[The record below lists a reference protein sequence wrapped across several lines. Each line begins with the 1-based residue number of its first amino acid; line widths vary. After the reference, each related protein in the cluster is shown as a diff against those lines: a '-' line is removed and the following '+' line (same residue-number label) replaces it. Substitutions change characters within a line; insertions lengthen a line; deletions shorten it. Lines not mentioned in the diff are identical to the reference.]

1 MPTHRD
7 WKKIVTAIYWFRNDL
22 RLCDQPSFKNAC
34 AQAAQLLPVFIH
46 DVDQVAPTRW
56 GFERM
61 GAYRK
66 HALRSALQALKVQ
79 LRQQQSDLL
88 EYQGEPCQTLLELAK
103 QVGADTIF
111 CEDIAAPQE
120 QQQVIR
126 LRQAGLTVNT
136 LWHSSL
142 LAPHDLPFAI
152 EQLPLVFT
160 EFRVAV
166 EKAKVVV
173 RPPEAAPVN
182 VPPLPDR
189 LVHNRTTVNDRI
201 SPLPS
206 EPFDSLD
213 SLESFDSLGSL
224 DSLGSRD
231 SLDSLGSL
239 GSFASTE
246 SLAKLDTR
254 SSLTFSTAKD
264 FAGTQ
269 GGLRHTQ
276 QYFERQLAHSY
287 KSTRN
292 QLSGLDYSTKFSVW
306 LASGT
311 LSARMLYQQLQ
322 AFEAKHG
329 ANDGSYWIWFELLW
343 RDYFRFLHLRF
354 GAQLYRRSGLRQRAA
369 VEQRGQRDGKTHF
382 NAGKSHVNA
391 GKPQFTAD
399 IAQAGG
405 AVITTPAQAEQF
417 KRWCMGECGEP
428 FVDAGMRELRHTGYL
443 SNRLRQVVASYLIHN
458 LKLDWRAGAAWFEA
472 QLIDYDVYSNQGNWL
487 YIAGLGTDPRG
498 GRAMRIE
505 KQALEHDRDETYRK
519 QWGTL

>member
-1 MPTHRD
+1 MTSL
-7 WKKIVTAIYWFRNDL
+7 YWFRNDL
-22 RLCDQPSFKNAC
+22 RLYDQPSFKNAC
-34 AQAAQLLPVFIH
+34 AQATRLLPVFSH
-46 DVDQVAPTRW
+46 DSAHVAPTRW
-56 GFERM
+56 GFERL
-61 GAYRK
+61 GPHRK
-66 HALRSALQALKVQ
+66 YALRSALQALKVQ

-88 EYQGEPCQTLLELAK
+88 EYQGEVCQTLIELAK
-103 QVGADTIF
+103 KFDIDTIF
-111 CEDIAAPQE
+111 CEEIAAPEE
-120 QQQVIR
+120 QQQVVR
-126 LRQAGLTVNT
+126 LRKAGLTVNT

-173 RPPEAAPVN
+173 RPPEAAPAN

-189 LVHNRTTVNDRI
+189 LVHNRTTINERT
-201 SPLPS
+201 SLLSS
-206 EPFDSLD
+206 EPLD
-213 SLESFDSLGSL
+213 SL
-224 DSLGSRD
+224 D
-231 SLDSLGSL
+231 SLDSLGS
-239 GSFASTE
+239 FTSTE
-246 SLAKLDTR
+246 SLAKLDAR
-254 SSLTFSTAKD
+254 SSLTFSSKND

-276 QYFERQLAHSY
+276 QYFERKLAHSY
-287 KSTRN
+287 KATRN

-306 LASGT
+306 LASGA

-322 AFEAKHG
+322 AFEAKHS

-369 VEQRGQRDGKTHF
+369 VEQRGQRDGKTYF

-391 GKPQFTAD
+391 GKPQLTAG

-405 AVITTPAQAEQF
+405 AVIKTPAQAELF
-417 KRWCMGECGEP
+417 ERWCMGDCGEP
-428 FVDAGMRELRHTGYL
+428 FIDAGMRELRHTGYL

-458 LKLDWRAGAAWFEA
+458 LKLDWRAGAAWFES

-498 GRAMRIE
+498 GRAMRTD

-519 QWGTL
+519 KWDTL

>member
-1 MPTHRD
+1 M
-7 WKKIVTAIYWFRNDL
+7 IAIYWFRNDL

-34 AQAAQLLPVFIH
+34 TQATQLAPIFIH
-46 DVDQVAPTRW
+46 DSAYEAETRW

-61 GAYRK
+61 GTHRK
-66 HALRSALQALKVQ
+66 RALHSALQALKAQ
-79 LRQQQSDLL
+79 LREQQSDLL
-88 EYQGEPCQTLLELAK
+88 EYQGDPVETLIALAK
-103 QVGADTIF
+103 NFSVEAIF
-111 CEDIAAPQE
+111 CEEIAAPEE
-120 QQQVIR
+120 QLQVAR
-126 LRQAGLTVNT
+126 LRKAGLTVKT

-142 LAPHDLPFAI
+142 LDPHDLPFTV

-166 EKAKVVV
+166 EKAKVFV
-173 RPPEAAPVN
+173 RPPEAAPAN
-182 VPPLPDR
+182 VPPLPDW

-231 SLDSLGSL
+231 SLDSLDSL
-239 GSFASTE
+239 GSLESTE

-254 SSLTFSTAKD
+254 SSLTFSTAND

-276 QYFERQLAHSY
+276 QYFERKLAHSY
-287 KSTRN
+287 KATRN
-292 QLSGLDYSTKFSVW
+292 QLAGLDYSTKFSVW
-306 LASGT
+306 LASGA
-311 LSARMLYQQLQ
+311 LSARMVYQQLQ
-322 AFEAKHG
+322 DFEAEHG

-369 VEQRGQRDGKTHF
+369 VEQRGPRDGKTHF

-391 GKPQFTAD
+391 GKPQFTAG

-405 AVITTPAQAEQF
+405 AVITTPTQAEQF

-428 FVDAGMRELRHTGYL
+428 FIDAGMRELRHTGYL

-505 KQALEHDRDETYRK
+505 KQALEHDRDETYRQK
-519 QWGTL
+519 WGTL

>member
-1 MPTHRD
+1 M
-7 WKKIVTAIYWFRNDL
+7 IAIYWFRNDL

-34 AQAAQLLPVFIH
+34 TQATRLAPIFIH
-46 DVDQVAPTRW
+46 DSAYDAETRW

-61 GAYRK
+61 GTHRK
-66 HALRSALQALKVQ
+66 HALRSALQAIKAQ
-79 LRQQQSDLL
+79 LHERQSDLL
-88 EYQGEPCQTLLELAK
+88 EYQGDPVDTLIELANNLH
-103 QVGADTIF
+103 VETIF
-111 CEDIAAPQE
+111 CEEIAAPEE
-120 QQQVIR
+120 QQQVAR
-126 LRQAGLTVNT
+126 LRKAGLTVKT

-142 LAPHDLPFAI
+142 LAPSDLPF
-152 EQLPLVFT
+152 ELEHLPLVFT
-160 EFRVAV
+160 EFRAAV
-166 EKAKVVV
+166 EKAKVFV
-173 RPPEAAPVN
+173 RPPEAAPAN
-182 VPPLPDR
+182 VPPLPDK
-189 LVHNRTTVNDRI
+189 LVHNRTIDSDRT

-206 EPFDSLD
+206 EPLDSLD
-213 SLESFDSLGSL
+213 SLNSQGAFESI
-224 DSLGSRD
+224 
-231 SLDSLGSL
+231 
-239 GSFASTE
+239 E

-254 SSLTFSTAKD
+254 SSLTFSTAND
-264 FAGTQ
+264 FAGSQ

-276 QYFERQLAHSY
+276 QYFERKLAHSY
-287 KSTRN
+287 KATRN

-306 LASGT
+306 LASGA

-322 AFEAKHG
+322 NFEAEHG

-382 NAGKSHVNA
+382 NAG
-391 GKPQFTAD
+391 

-405 AVITTPAQAEQF
+405 AVIKTPAQAELF
-417 KRWCMGECGEP
+417 ERWCMGDCGEP
-428 FVDAGMRELRHTGYL
+428 FIDAGMRELRHTGYL
-443 SNRLRQVVASYLIHN
+443 SNRLRQVVASYLIYN

-498 GRAMRIE
+498 GRAMRTE

>member
-7 WKKIVTAIYWFRNDL
+7 WEKIVTAIYWFRNDL

-46 DVDQVAPTRW
+46 DVEQVAPTRW

-61 GAYRK
+61 GAHRK

-111 CEDIAAPQE
+111 CEDIAAPEE

-166 EKAKVVV
+166 EKAKVLV
-173 RPPEAAPVN
+173 RPPEAAPTN

-189 LVHNRTTVNDRI
+189 LVHNRTTVSERT
-201 SPLPS
+201 SLLSTEPLG
-206 EPFDSLD
+206 
-213 SLESFDSLGSL
+213 SFDSLGSL
-224 DSLGSRD
+224 GSV
-231 SLDSLGSL
+231 
-239 GSFASTE
+239 ASTE
-246 SLAKLDTR
+246 SLAKLDAR
-254 SSLTFSTAKD
+254 SSLTFSSEND

-276 QYFERQLAHSY
+276 QYFERKLAHSY
-287 KSTRN
+287 KATRN

-306 LASGT
+306 LASGA

-322 AFEAKHG
+322 AFEAKHS

-369 VEQRGQRDGKTHF
+369 VEHRGLRDGKPHF
-382 NAGKSHVNA
+382 NASKSQVNT
-391 GKPQFTAD
+391 G
-399 IAQAGG
+399 IEQAGG
-405 AVITTPAQAEQF
+405 AVIATPAQAELF
-417 KRWCMGECGEP
+417 KRWCLGECGEP

-443 SNRLRQVVASYLIHN
+443 SNRLRQVVASYLIYN

-498 GRAMRIE
+498 GRAMRTD
-505 KQALEHDRDETYRK
+505 KQALEHDRDTTYRK

>member
-1 MPTHRD
+1 M
-7 WKKIVTAIYWFRNDL
+7 IAIYWFRNDL

-34 AQAAQLLPVFIH
+34 AQATRLAPIFIH
-46 DVDQVAPTRW
+46 DSAYDAETRW

-61 GAYRK
+61 GTHRK
-66 HALRSALQALKVQ
+66 HALHSALQALKAQ
-79 LRQQQSDLL
+79 LRERQSDLL
-88 EYQGEPCQTLLELAK
+88 EYQGDPVDTLIALAK
-103 QVGADTIF
+103 NFSVEAIF
-111 CEDIAAPQE
+111 CEEIAAPEE
-120 QQQVIR
+120 QQQLVR
-126 LRQAGLTVNT
+126 LRKAGLTVKT

-142 LAPHDLPFAI
+142 LDPHDLPFAI
-152 EQLPLVFT
+152 EQLPWVFT

-166 EKAKVVV
+166 EKAKALV
-173 RPPEAAPVN
+173 RPPEAAPDN

-189 LVHNRTTVNDRI
+189 LLHGRTTDNDQT
-201 SPLPS
+201 SLLPS

-213 SLESFDSLGSL
+213 SLKSFDSLVSL

-239 GSFASTE
+239 ASTE
-246 SLAKLDTR
+246 SFAKLDAR

-276 QYFERQLAHSY
+276 QYFERKLAHSY
-287 KSTRN
+287 KATRN

-306 LASGT
+306 LASGA

-382 NAGKSHVNA
+382 NASKSHFNAGKSHVNA
-391 GKPQFTAD
+391 GKPQDSAG

-405 AVITTPAQAEQF
+405 AVITTPAHAEQF

-428 FVDAGMRELRHTGYL
+428 FIDAGMRELRHTGYL
-443 SNRLRQVVASYLIHN
+443 SNRLRQVVASYLIHH
-458 LKLDWRAGAAWFEA
+458 LKLDWRAGAAWFES

-498 GRAMRIE
+498 GRAMRTD

>member
-1 MPTHRD
+1 M
-7 WKKIVTAIYWFRNDL
+7 IAIYWFRNDL
-22 RLCDQPSFKNAC
+22 RLCDQPSFKSAC
-34 AQAAQLLPVFIH
+34 AQATQLAPVFIH
-46 DVDQVAPTRW
+46 DSAYEAETRW

-61 GAYRK
+61 GTHRK
-66 HALRSALQALKVQ
+66 HALRSALQALKSQ
-79 LRQQQSDLL
+79 LRERQNDLL
-88 EYQGEPCQTLLELAK
+88 EYEGDPVDTLIALAK
-103 QVGADTIF
+103 NFCVETIF
-111 CEDIAAPQE
+111 CEEIAAPEE
-120 QQQVIR
+120 QQQVTR
-126 LRQAGLTVNT
+126 LRKAGLTVNT

-142 LAPHDLPFAI
+142 LDPHDLPF
-152 EQLPLVFT
+152 ELEHLPLVFT

-166 EKAKVVV
+166 EEAKVFMW
-173 RPPEAAPVN
+173 PPEPAPAN

-189 LVHNRTTVNDRI
+189 LVHNRTAVNDRT

-206 EPFDSLD
+206 E
-213 SLESFDSLGSL
+213 SFGSL
-224 DSLGSRD
+224 DSLNSFD
-231 SLDSLGSL
+231 SFGSLGSL

-246 SLAKLDTR
+246 SIAKLDTR
-254 SSLTFSTAKD
+254 SSLTFSAAHD

-269 GGLRHTQ
+269 GGLRHIQ
-276 QYFERQLAHSY
+276 QYFERKLAHSY
-287 KSTRN
+287 KATRN

-306 LASGT
+306 LASGA

-322 AFEAKHG
+322 AFEAEHG

-369 VEQRGQRDGKTHF
+369 VEQRGQRGSKT
-382 NAGKSHVNA
+382 HVNA

-399 IAQAGG
+399 IEQAGG
-405 AVITTPAQAEQF
+405 AVIKTSAQAEQF
-417 KRWCMGECGEP
+417 GRWCLGECGEP

-443 SNRLRQVVASYLIHN
+443 SNRLRQVVASYLIYN

-505 KQALEHDRDETYRK
+505 KQALEHDGAKTYRK

>member
-1 MPTHRD
+1 M
-7 WKKIVTAIYWFRNDL
+7 TAIYWFRNDL

-34 AQAAQLLPVFIH
+34 VQAARLLPVFIH

-61 GAYRK
+61 GPHRK
-66 HALRSALQALKVQ
+66 YALRSALQALKVQ
-79 LRQQQSDLL
+79 LRQRQSDLL
-88 EYQGEPCQTLLELAK
+88 EYQGEVCQTLIELAK
-103 QVGADTIF
+103 KFDIDTIF
-111 CEDIAAPQE
+111 CEEIAAPEE
-120 QQQVIR
+120 QQQVVR
-126 LRQAGLTVNT
+126 LRKAGLTVNT

-173 RPPEAAPVN
+173 RPPEAAPAN

-189 LVHNRTTVNDRI
+189 LVHNRTTVNDRT
-201 SPLPS
+201 STLPS
-206 EPFDSLD
+206 ESFG
-213 SLESFDSLGSL
+213 SLESFGFLGSLGSL
-224 DSLGSRD
+224 DSLDSLGSFGSLG

-246 SLAKLDTR
+246 SLAKLDAR
-254 SSLTFSTAKD
+254 SSLTFSTAND
-264 FAGTQ
+264 FAGSQ

-276 QYFERQLAHSY
+276 QYFERKLAHSY
-287 KSTRN
+287 KATRN

-306 LASGT
+306 LASGA

-322 AFEAKHG
+322 DFEAKHG

-369 VEQRGQRDGKTHF
+369 VEQRAQRDGKTHF
-382 NAGKSHVNA
+382 NAGKPQFNA
-391 GKPQFTAD
+391 G
-399 IAQAGG
+399 IEQAGG
-405 AVITTPAQAEQF
+405 AVIKTPAQAELF
-417 KRWCMGECGEP
+417 ERWCQGECGEP
-428 FVDAGMRELRHTGYL
+428 FIDAGMRELRHTGYL
-443 SNRLRQVVASYLIHN
+443 SNRLRQVVASYLIYN

-498 GRAMRIE
+498 GRAMRTD
-505 KQALEHDRDETYRK
+505 KQAAEHDRDETYRK

>member
-1 MPTHRD
+1 M
-7 WKKIVTAIYWFRNDL
+7 IAIYWFRNDL

-34 AQAAQLLPVFIH
+34 AQATRLAPTFIH
-46 DVDQVAPTRW
+46 DVDHVAPTRW

-61 GAYRK
+61 GAHRK
-66 HALRSALQALKVQ
+66 HGLRSALQALKMQ

-88 EYQGEPCQTLLELAK
+88 EYQGDPVDTLIAIAK
-103 QVGADTIF
+103 NLRVEAIF
-111 CEDIAAPQE
+111 CEEIAAPEE
-120 QQQVIR
+120 QQQVAK
-126 LRQAGLTVNT
+126 LRKAGLTVNT

-142 LAPHDLPFAI
+142 LAPNDLPFAI

-173 RPPEAAPVN
+173 QAPEAAMAV
-182 VPPLPDR
+182 VPPLPD
-189 LVHNRTTVNDRI
+189 
-201 SPLPS
+201 PLHPAAVLC
-206 EPFDSLD
+206 PF
-213 SLESFDSLGSL
+213 
-224 DSLGSRD
+224 
-231 SLDSLGSL
+231 
-239 GSFASTE
+239 E
-246 SLAKLDTR
+246 SLAHIDAR

-287 KSTRN
+287 KATRN
-292 QLSGLDYSTKFSVW
+292 HLSGLDYSTKFSVW
-306 LASGT
+306 LASGA

-322 AFEAKHG
+322 TFEAKHG
-329 ANDGSYWIWFELLW
+329 ANEGSYWIWFELLW

-382 NAGKSHVNA
+382 NAGKSHANA
-391 GKPQFTAD
+391 GKTQFTAG

-405 AVITTPAQAEQF
+405 AVITTPVQAEQF

-428 FVDAGMRELRHTGYL
+428 FIDAGMRELRHTGYL

-498 GRAMRIE
+498 GRAMRTD
-505 KQALEHDRDETYRK
+505 KQAAEHDRDETYRK